1 MSHILEKCGDI
12 DDAIRQLTSL
22 KLSYQSARSAEDSE
36 GSRGARAQ
44 SGQCDDHA
52 AASGRVPDADAAA
65 AVAADSS
72 APSAV
77 EAAEAEARAAAA
89 DSAAAAA
96 SLASAA
102 SAVVSREWVGALVQ
116 EMSAATDVPDA
127 HERATRVLQ
136 AFEAS
141 VRSAVAGE
149 SAAAGG
155 GGDASAR
162 AEILA
167 RENLILK
174 RAVAIQNAR
183 QQEHGQTQQQVVAL
197 QRLCAQYQEQLQ
209 AAERQ
214 NYSLGLHLK
223 EAMGTP
229 SPGVFDRNPDV
240 F

>member
-1 MSHILEKCGDI
+1 M
-12 DDAIRQLTSL
+12 
-22 KLSYQSARSAEDSE
+22 
-36 GSRGARAQ
+36 
-44 SGQCDDHA
+44 
-52 AASGRVPDADAAA
+52 
-65 AVAADSS
+65 
-72 APSAV
+72 
-77 EAAEAEARAAAA
+77 
-89 DSAAAAA
+89 
-96 SLASAA
+96 
-102 SAVVSREWVGALVQ
+102 SREWVGALVQ

-149 SAAAGG
+149 SAAAGAAG
-155 GGDASAR
+155 TQRAGGDLGA
-162 AEILA
+162 
-167 RENLILK
+167 ENLIPSAPW
-174 RAVAIQNAR
+174 RQNAR

-197 QRLCAQYQEQLQ
+197 QRACAQYQEQLQ

>member
-22 KLSYQSARSAEDSE
+22 KLSYQNARSAEDSE
-36 GSRGARAQ
+36 GSRDARE
-44 SGQCDDHA
+44 SGRSDDHA

-65 AVAADSS
+65 AAAADSS

-89 DSAAAAA
+89 DSAAAA

-183 QQEHGQTQQQVVAL
+183 QQEYGQTQQQVVAL

>member
-1 MSHILEKCGDI
+1 M
-12 DDAIRQLTSL
+12 
-22 KLSYQSARSAEDSE
+22 
-36 GSRGARAQ
+36 
-44 SGQCDDHA
+44 
-52 AASGRVPDADAAA
+52 
-65 AVAADSS
+65 
-72 APSAV
+72 
-77 EAAEAEARAAAA
+77 EAAEAGRARGCGPAAAT
-89 DSAAAAA
+89 

-155 GGDASAR
+155 GGDAAR
-162 AEILA
+162 GRRSWREKISSEA
-167 RENLILK
+167 R
-174 RAVAIQNAR
+174 RGDQNAR

-223 EAMGTP
+223 EAIGTP
-229 SPGVFDRNPDV
+229 SPGVFDRNRDV

>member
-1 MSHILEKCGDI
+1 
-12 DDAIRQLTSL
+12 
-22 KLSYQSARSAEDSE
+22 
-36 GSRGARAQ
+36 
-44 SGQCDDHA
+44 
-52 AASGRVPDADAAA
+52 
-65 AVAADSS
+65 
-72 APSAV
+72 V

-89 DSAAAAA
+89 ESAAAA
-96 SLASAA
+96 SLESAA
-102 SAVVSREWVGALVQ
+102 PAVVSREWVGALVQ

-136 AFEAS
+136 AFEAA

-240 F
+240 Y

>member
-22 KLSYQSARSAEDSE
+22 KLSYHNARSAEDSE
-36 GSRGARAQ
+36 GSRGARE
-44 SGQCDDHA
+44 SGQSDDHA

-89 DSAAAAA
+89 DSAAAA

>member
-36 GSRGARAQ
+36 DLAVRAIR
-44 SGQCDDHA
+44 QCDDHA

-89 DSAAAAA
+89 DSAAAA
-96 SLASAA
+96 SLAPAA

-149 SAAAGG
+149 RRRGG